1 MTLYKERS
9 KVKSKKTN
17 YIFSNKKS
25 IMSKPNEL
33 RNYKINLL
41 YRNIEINS

>member
-17 YIFSNKKS
+17 IFSNKKS

-41 YRNIEINS
+41 YRNMEINS